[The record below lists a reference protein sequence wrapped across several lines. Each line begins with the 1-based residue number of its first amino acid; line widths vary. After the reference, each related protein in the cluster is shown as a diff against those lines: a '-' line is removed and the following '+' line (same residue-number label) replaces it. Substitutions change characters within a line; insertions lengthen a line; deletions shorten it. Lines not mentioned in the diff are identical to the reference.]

1 MSRLESVKC
10 NSYDFHSVKSVLE
23 LFKIEYNTSLHD
35 SYYDEDTICEFYII
49 ENMTEAKVR
58 NLADWFYGLI
68 TQDNISMIWFEYMN
82 NDNEYKTETITS
94 CFPPD
99 LSNF

>member
-23 LFKIEYNTSLHD
+23 LFNTEYNVSVP
-35 SYYDEDTICEFYII
+35 DEYSDDAICEFYII
-49 ENMTEAKVR
+49 ENMTETKVK

-68 TQDNISMIWFEYMN
+68 TQDNISMIWFEYRN
-82 NDNEYKTETITS
+82 NDNEYRTEAITS

-99 LSNF
+99 LNDF

>member
-23 LFKIEYNTSLHD
+23 LFNTKYNVSAPDEYS
-35 SYYDEDTICEFYII
+35 EDAVCEFYII
-49 ENMTEAKVR
+49 ENMTETKVK

-68 TQDNISMIWFEYMN
+68 TQDNISMIWFEYRN
-82 NDNEYKTETITS
+82 KDNDYKTEAITS

-99 LSNF
+99 LNDF

>member
-23 LFKIEYNTSLHD
+23 LFNTEYNVSAPNEYSD
-35 SYYDEDTICEFYII
+35 DGICEFYII
-49 ENMTEAKVR
+49 ENMTETKVK